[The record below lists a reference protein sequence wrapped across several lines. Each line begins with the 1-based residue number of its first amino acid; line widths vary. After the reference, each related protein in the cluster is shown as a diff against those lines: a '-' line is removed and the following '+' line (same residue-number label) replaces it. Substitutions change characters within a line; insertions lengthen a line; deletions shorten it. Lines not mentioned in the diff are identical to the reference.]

1 MEFKISFLS
10 RIFAVLLPLDV
21 LLPEYV
27 CLLCHNLIRR
37 MSRGG
42 GQMQTKTKYISI
54 YKKRRRAAKR
64 THLHLIMSLRM
75 TEAHVNFHTVL
86 FHAGQVN
93 GNHRRKTNN
102 FNAKVEIPS
111 LVPAYPKCKSVHDNS
126 STATDIRKGNVSE
139 P

>member
-1 MEFKISFLS
+1 MKFNISFLS

-21 LLPEYV
+21 LLPKYV
-27 CLLCHNLIRR
+27 CLLCHDLVGR

-54 YKKRRRAAKR
+54 YIYKKRRRAVKR

-75 TEAHVNFHTVL
+75 TEAHVNVHTVL

-93 GNHRRKTNN
+93 ENHRRKTNN
-102 FNAKVEIPS
+102 FNVKVEIPF
-111 LVPAYPKCKSVHDNS
+111 LVPAYPKCKSIHDNS
-126 STATDIRKGNVSE
+126 KGSQHGNRY
-139 P
+139 